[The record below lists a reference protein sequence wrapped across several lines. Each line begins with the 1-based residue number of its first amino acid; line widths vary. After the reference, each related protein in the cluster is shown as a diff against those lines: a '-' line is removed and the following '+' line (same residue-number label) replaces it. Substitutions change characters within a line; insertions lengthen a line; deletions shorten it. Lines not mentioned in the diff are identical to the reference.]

1 MRVLVIKPVP
11 DNDNRPDSCLPDH
24 PLLSGLERAGYEV
37 VIAACDTE
45 GLSLALDQS
54 IGLVIL
60 DLVGVGGP
68 GLGVCQRIREDSSV
82 PIVVL
87 GSYWADETIAALRL
101 GADQYVSRPVAPEL
115 LTAYV
120 RAVLRRFARQPAQVN

>member
-1 MRVLVIKPVP
+1 
-11 DNDNRPDSCLPDH
+11 
-24 PLLSGLERAGYEV
+24 
-37 VIAACDTE
+37 
-45 GLSLALDQS
+45 
-54 IGLVIL
+54 
-60 DLVGVGGP
+60 
-68 GLGVCQRIREDSSV
+68 V